1 MAIDVHDLVFYTVE
15 YVAILLGAIL
25 VHKFVYNRRKA
36 YDMGS
41 LYLSVLGAT
50 YIWIFAICI
59 REFGIETGFIV
70 GVIGG
75 GIAVALLDSATGFLH
90 NAGY

>member
-1 MAIDVHDLVFYTVE
+1 MSMHGLIFYIVE
-15 YVAILLGAIL
+15 FIVILMGVVLI
-25 VHKFVYNRRKA
+25 HKFVYNRKRE

-50 YIWIFAICI
+50 YIWIVTVCI
-59 REFGIETGFIV
+59 HEFGIETGFI
-70 GVIGG
+70 GGLIGG

-90 NAGY
+90 NSGY